1 MQEWEDPLRFNLD
14 LRLLQRQG
22 HNQPTDRPTD
32 RPSALTP
39 KKKKKKKKKKKS
51 YCLDIR
57 STHALLC
64 SFSFFE
70 WGFVVKFVSL
80 FFILDWSVI
89 PWRKLSRR
97 LADAK
102 IKPPRCWDPNRWL
115 FRDFPTFTVCFLS
128 SSDASR
134 ILCSLPCNSVTT
146 ARIRACFSLDLL
158 HLSTFSLFFFFL
170 FLLPSF
176 AGNASAC
183 VCVCVCVCVT
193 RNSKAV
199 FNRFFAPTIELSVRP
214 RDFSR
219 PVWPYSYGYCN
230 RSGVT
235 GAPLR
240 GRTARDVH
248 HAGRH
253 KNRRSSPAIGT
264 GHAGSHARWVLF
276 CYSINQQITAELCAR
291 VRQQTRL
298 PVWMPLLRMHA
309 RCCFFFLFFC
319 ILFFF
324 LFFFLMRT
332 GSPKK
337 EGKKTRKSSHLS
349 VDRLREKW
357 CWNERFLFW
366 CDCEENPPWA

>member
-146 ARIRACFSLDLL
+146 ARIRAVFLLDLL
-158 HLSTFSLFFFFL
+158 HLSTFSLFFFL

-183 VCVCVCVCVT
+183 VCVCVCVCVCHT
-193 RNSKAV
+193 ELESGFQQVLRSDHRAQRAPAGFFSPGLTVFLWILQQVWCHWSASPRENS
-199 FNRFFAPTIELSVRP
+199 P
-214 RDFSR
+214 RRASC
-219 PVWPYSYGYCN
+219 W
-230 RSGVT
+230 
-235 GAPLR
+235 
-240 GRTARDVH
+240 TA
-248 HAGRH
+248 
-253 KNRRSSPAIGT
+253 
-264 GHAGSHARWVLF
+264 
-276 CYSINQQITAELCAR
+276 
-291 VRQQTRL
+291 
-298 PVWMPLLRMHA
+298 
-309 RCCFFFLFFC
+309 
-319 ILFFF
+319 
-324 LFFFLMRT
+324 
-332 GSPKK
+332 
-337 EGKKTRKSSHLS
+337 
-349 VDRLREKW
+349 
-357 CWNERFLFW
+357 
-366 CDCEENPPWA
+366 